1 VNRKK
6 STGIVASAVLAVFG
20 MLLLVMF
27 AKGRGDSAAAK
38 AEAQAAPVEAQ
49 KWVYVASI
57 DIAKGTQGDAVEPLV
72 ARVQRPVSQVVVG
85 ADAEVD
91 FKIETI
97 RGKLTALPISKNQQI
112 TNAMF
117 ESTEAAA
124 SAALPA
130 GKLAVTLIIP
140 GDRMAGIGKNAGET
154 VGVIASFAG
163 AEGGS
168 VSHITMHKLQIIGR
182 PTPFGIAPPTTVAG
196 QPNDAGTSSFLGQV
210 QVTLAVD
217 AADAERLIFMNQFGI
232 IHLVLEP
239 LSANEGDT
247 KKITLENVY
256 VPTGASSALDDLKTS
271 TTIAGKPAVAAP
283 AVAAPAVAAPAVAA
297 PAAAAPTTLPGA
309 TTTIKK

>member
-27 AKGRGDSAAAK
+27 AKGRGDNAEAKAAA
-38 AEAQAAPVEAQ
+38 AAAPVEAQ

-57 DIAKGTQGDAVEPLV
+57 DIAKGTSGEGVEPQV
-72 ARVQRPVSQVVVG
+72 ARVQRPASQVVVG
-85 ADAEVD
+85 ADADVD

-97 RGKLTALPISKNQQI
+97 RGKLTAVPITKNQQI

-140 GDRMAGIGKNAGET
+140 GDRMAGIGKNPNET

-168 VSHITMHKLQIIGR
+168 VSHITMHKVQIIGR
-182 PTPFGIAPPTTVAG
+182 PLPFGVAPPTTVAG
-196 QPNDAGTSSFLGQV
+196 APEAGGTTSFLGQV
-210 QVTLAVD
+210 QVTLAVE
-217 AADAERLIFMNQFGI
+217 AADAERLIYMSQFGI

-239 LSANEGDT
+239 LSASELNT
-247 KKITLENVY
+247 KLVTQANIY
-256 VPTGASSALDDLKTS
+256 APTGATSALEDQKA
-271 TTIAGKPAVAAP
+271 TTTVK

-297 PAAAAPTTLPGA
+297 PAAAAAAPTTVPGAPTTL
-309 TTTIKK
+309 KK

>member
-27 AKGRGDSAAAK
+27 AKGRGDNAAAK
-38 AEAQAAPVEAQ
+38 AKADAAPLEVQ

-57 DIAKGTQGDAVEPLV
+57 DIAKGTQGEAVEPQL
-72 ARVQRPVSQVVVG
+72 ARVQRPASQVVAG
-85 ADAEVD
+85 ADAETD

-112 TNAMF
+112 TNVLF

-130 GKLAVTLIIP
+130 GKLAVTLILP
-140 GDRMAGIGKNAGET
+140 GDRMAGIGKNPNET

-168 VSHITMHKLQIIGR
+168 VSHIAMHKVQIVGR

-196 QPNDAGTSSFLGQV
+196 QADAGATTSFLGQV
-210 QVTLAVD
+210 QVTLAVE

-232 IHLVLEP
+232 VHLVLEP
-239 LSANEGDT
+239 LSANELNT
-247 KKITLENVY
+247 KNITLENVY
-256 VPTGASSALDDLKTS
+256 VPTGASSALQDQKT
-271 TTIAGKPAVAAP
+271 TTTVKGAP
-283 AVAAPAVAAPAVAA
+283 AAAAPAVAAPAVAA
-297 PAAAAPTTLPGA
+297 PAAAAPVQAPTTLPG